1 VTGNRQVHDRL
12 GPPIARLGTVD
23 GIVDGILY
31 LDEVGMSW
39 RTTRLTEKLGLA
51 YPIVLGP
58 FGGSLSSPA
67 LAAAVSNR
75 GGLGSYGA
83 QGHPPERIREVA
95 AAIRGLTDRPFAMNL
110 WVSTEDAGAR
120 DVGAAEFAAALGP
133 LLPLYQELDIE
144 PPAYAPLPPPPFEH
158 QVEALIDERVPVFSF
173 IFGVPDAAVLADCRA
188 RGIVTLGTATTVA
201 EAVALDEAG
210 VDVIVASGFE
220 AGGHRASFL
229 APAESSLTGALAL
242 VPQVVDAVRAPVV
255 AAGGIADGR
264 GVAAA
269 LVLGAGGVQVGTAF
283 LACEESNA
291 APGHKEA
298 LLSARAGDTLLTRAF
313 SGRLARGLRN
323 RLAEHLA
330 TVAPLPYP
338 VQGDLL
344 SPLRREALA
353 RNRTDL
359 VSLWAGQAA
368 PLSRH
373 RRAPEVFDALV
384 SGAEALLGNA

>member
-1 VTGNRQVHDRL
+1 MSWRATRL
-12 GPPIARLGTVD
+12 TARLG
-23 GIVDGILY
+23 L
-31 LDEVGMSW
+31 E
-39 RTTRLTEKLGLA
+39 
-51 YPIVLGP
+51 YPIVQGP
-58 FGGSLSSPA
+58 FGGGLSSAA

-95 AAIRGLTDRPFAMNL
+95 SAIRGLTDRPFAMNL

-120 DVGAAEFAAALGP
+120 DVGQEQFRAALAP
-133 LLPLYQELDIE
+133 LLPLYQELGVE
-144 PPAYAPLPPPPFEH
+144 PPAYAPLAPPPFER
-158 QVEALIDERVPVFSF
+158 QVEALVGERVPVFSF
-173 IFGVPDAAVLADCRA
+173 IFGVPDAAILADCRA
-188 RGIVTLGTATTVA
+188 RGVVTLGTATTVA

-210 VDVIVASGFE
+210 VDAIVASGFE

-229 APAESSLTGALAL
+229 AQAESSLTGTFAL

-255 AAGGIADGR
+255 AAGAVADGR

-269 LVLGAGGVQVGTAF
+269 LVLGASGVQVGTAF
-283 LACEESNA
+283 LATEESNA

-323 RLAEHLA
+323 RLAEHLSA
-330 TVAPLPYP
+330 AAPLPYP

-353 RNRTDL
+353 QNRTDL
-359 VSLWAGQAA
+359 VALWAGQAA
-368 PLSRH
+368 PLARH
-373 RRAPEVFDALV
+373 RRAADVFDALV
-384 SGAEALLGNA
+384 SGADALL

>member
-1 VTGNRQVHDRL
+1 MVS
-12 GPPIARLGTVD
+12 
-23 GIVDGILY
+23 
-31 LDEVGMSW
+31 EGMQNW
-39 RTTRLTEKLGLA
+39 RRTRLTERLGIG
-51 YPIVLGP
+51 YPIVQGP
-58 FGGSLSSPA
+58 FGGGLSSPT
-67 LAAAVSNR
+67 LAAAVSNL

-95 AAIRGLTDRPFAMNL
+95 TAIRGLTDRPFAMNL

-120 DVGAAEFAAALGP
+120 EVGPAEFVEALAP
-133 LLPLYQELDIE
+133 LLPLYRELGVE
-144 PPAYAPLPPPPFEH
+144 PPAYQPLPPPPFAR
-158 QVEALIDERVPVFSF
+158 QAEALVAAGVPVFSF
-173 IFGVPDAAVLADCRA
+173 VFGVPDAAILADCRG

-210 VDVIVASGFE
+210 VDVVVASGLE
-220 AGGHRASFL
+220 AGGHRTSFL
-229 APAESSLTGALAL
+229 ASAESSLTGLLAL
-242 VPQVVDAVRAPVV
+242 VPQVVDAVAVPVV

-269 LVLGAGGVQVGTAF
+269 LALGAHGVQVGTAF

-291 APGHKEA
+291 ASGHKEA
-298 LLSARAGDTLLTRAF
+298 LLTARSGETLLTRAL

-323 RLAEHLA
+323 RLAAHLEREGR
-330 TVAPLPYP
+330 APLPYP

-353 RNRTDL
+353 RNRTEL

-368 PLSRH
+368 PLARH
-373 RRAPEVFDALV
+373 RRARDVFDALV
-384 SGAEALLGNA
+384 AETGAAIERLAR

>member
-1 VTGNRQVHDRL
+1 MAASIR
-12 GPPIARLGTVD
+12 
-23 GIVDGILY
+23 
-31 LDEVGMSW
+31 S
-39 RTTRLTEKLGLA
+39 LTE
-51 YPIVLGP
+51 
-58 FGGSLSSPA
+58 
-67 LAAAVSNR
+67 
-75 GGLGSYGA
+75 
-83 QGHPPERIREVA
+83 
-95 AAIRGLTDRPFAMNL
+95 RPFAVNL
-110 WVSTEDAGAR
+110 WVSTEDGDAR
-120 DVGAAEFAAALGP
+120 AVTTAQWDAALAP
-133 LLPLYQELDIE
+133 LLPLYRELGVE
-144 PPAYAPLPPPPFEH
+144 PPAFASLPPPPFER
-158 QVEALIDERVPVFSF
+158 QAEALVDARVPAFSF

-188 RGIVTLGTATTVA
+188 RGIATLGTATTVA

-210 VDVIVASGFE
+210 VDVVVASGFE

-229 APAESSLTGALAL
+229 ASAESSLTGTLAL

-269 LVLGAGGVQVGTAF
+269 LVLGAAGVQVGTAF

-298 LLSARAGDTLLTRAF
+298 LLAARAGDTLLTRAF

-323 RLAEHLA
+323 RLAEHLERA
-330 TVAPLPYP
+330 AHLPYP

-368 PLSRH
+368 PLVRH
-373 RRAPEVFDALV
+373 RHAREVFETLV
-384 SGAEALLGNA
+384 SGAAALLGSS